1 MCQQNHILALELFVL
16 FGYIGRLRQFT
27 DFNATAETGRTGSQH
42 AGTVTEE
49 ALNNFYHHHDSTEV
63 GQEQQCIT
71 ESKVKATMK
80 KPSN

>member
-1 MCQQNHILALELFVL
+1 MQLLKRAGQAVNTQVL
-16 FGYIGRLRQFT
+16 
-27 DFNATAETGRTGSQH
+27 
-42 AGTVTEE
+42 TEE